1 MLRWRSVAVL
11 VAFLTLLSPI
21 AAQDETTFDSTV
33 FLASLLAG
41 TIECPPGMVRV
52 DAFWGSFCIDQFE
65 ASRDDRGWPVSLVGR
80 RPWTNI
86 TWERARFVCG
96 LSGKRLCTGREW
108 LAACD
113 LRGQKYDLTQEGT
126 AELFDCFTYCSNCTL
141 EAASNHDTGVHS
153 ECRSG
158 SDAYDMVG
166 NVWEW
171 TEETVPDHGWAGSE
185 RSVGDVLGKDP
196 KRYGNDHIYPPIDGT
211 GKGYP
216 VRRGG
221 SWSTISFQGAERAG
235 CFSVHFANNGPDVRT
250 GYRCCYGFDP
260 SPLPTGTLADALEDR
275 NSRYLEG
282 MREGIDLSHE
292 KRFQEALIAFEDARA
307 ISPASPEANNG
318 RAVALAGLDRLDAA
332 IAVVNS
338 VLDNDPDDTYAL
350 ANKGVFLIRAKRYDE
365 AIDTYDTLLKLVPGD
380 ERAIGNRAYALA
392 AMVAEATATPSQGP
406 SPEPTAEP
414 TPTIVPTPVAE
425 PTATPAPTVDVLGP
439 SLQPCPGNRIQCEG
453 KCLDITSDPRNCG
466 ACGISCLVPNAA
478 VGCSGGV
485 CSLIDCM
492 PGYDSCDL
500 RRDTGC
506 ETFVRTDPGN
516 CGGCKRRCPVGEAC
530 VDGTCTVLTAE
541 PLVSVVP
548 PEEVCEDENPCTRNA
563 GVDGTCEIIPIDC
576 GHSCGEGRVCNGDTE
591 CVPLSDI
598 DGPCICAAM
607 CTPGL
612 TCTSSGCSRVISS
625 CGDGR
630 CEPGE
635 CSECP
640 DDCSPTNCAGNG
652 RCDATVGETCATAR
666 TDCLCAQGLV
676 CKPEIKGALKNGCYE
691 VTCGDG
697 SCDYPETAVGCCL
710 DCPCPEG
717 YGCHDASQMCI
728 LMCGNGR
735 CDEWECNICAQDC
748 GCDECRCSFTM
759 SMVKQ
764 VELKVGENL
773 KHLFFIRNTGIVPD
787 TYHVGVT
794 SPIDAGWL
802 GERSVQLVAGE
813 DEEFTLHLRP
823 KEAGTFRITVHV
835 EALGT
840 HETKEL
846 TTVLTVSRKDAVDQV
861 LGGLAPIFGIKDL
874 IEIIIITVSLVFAG
888 RRYLQY
894 RRNLDAMSRQ
904 THALNRMRTPPL
916 RGGGQAYAN
925 RHY

>member
-260 SPLPTGTLADALEDR
+260 SPLPTGTLADTLEDR
-275 NSRYLEG
+275 NSRYLES
-282 MREGIDLSHE
+282 MRQGIVLSSE
-292 KRFQEALIAFEDARA
+292 ERFQEALVAFNDARA

-318 RAVALAGLDRLDAA
+318 RAVALAGRDRLDAA
-332 IAVVNS
+332 IAVVDS

-350 ANKGVFLIRAKRYDE
+350 ANKGVFLIRAKRYEE
-365 AIDTYDTLLKLVPGD
+365 AVNTYDLLLELVPGD
-380 ERAIGNRAYALA
+380 ERAIGNRAYALVT
-392 AMVAEATATPSQGP
+392 MVAEATATPSQAP
-406 SPEPTAEP
+406 SPEPTTEPTPTAEP
-414 TPTIVPTPVAE
+414 TPSAE
-425 PTATPAPTVDVLGP
+425 PSTTPAPTVDVVEP
-439 SLQPCPGNRIQCEG
+439 SLQPCLGHRVLCEEE
-453 KCLDITSDPRNCG
+453 CVDLTSDPRNCG
-466 ACGISCLVPNAA
+466 ACGTSCIVPNAA

-492 PGYDSCDL
+492 PGYASCDL

-506 ETFVRTDPGN
+506 ETFVRTDPEN
-516 CGGCKRRCPVGEAC
+516 CGGCKRRCPAREAC
-530 VDGTCTVLTAE
+530 VDGTCMVLTAE
-541 PLVSVVP
+541 PLVP
-548 PEEVCEDENPCTRNA
+548 AIPLEDVCEDNNPCTRNA
-563 GVDGTCEIIPIDC
+563 GEDGACVIVAVGC
-576 GHSCGEGRVCNGDTE
+576 GHSCGEGRVCDGDTE
-591 CVPLSDI
+591 CVQLSEI
-598 DGPCICAAM
+598 DGPCACAAM

-640 DDCSPTNCAGNG
+640 GDCSPTHCAGNG
-652 RCDATVGETCATAR
+652 RCDTAVGETCATAR

-676 CKPEIKGALKNGCYE
+676 CKPENEGALKNGCYE
-691 VTCGDG
+691 VACGDR

-717 YGCHDASQMCI
+717 YDCHEATQMCM

-735 CDEWECNICAQDC
+735 CDEWECNTCIQDC
-748 GCDECRCSFTM
+748 GCDDCRCSFVV
-759 SMVKQ
+759 SMIDE
-764 VELKVGENL
+764 VELSVGGDREL
-773 KHLFFIRNTGIVPD
+773 PFIIRNTGILQD
-787 TYHVGVT
+787 TYSIKIT

-802 GERSVQLVAGE
+802 GERTVRLDPGE
-813 DEEFTLHLRP
+813 DEELILHLHP
-823 KEAGTFRITVHV
+823 TQAGTFTITVHV
-835 EALGT
+835 EDWGM
-840 HETKEL
+840 HKTKEHAAKA
-846 TTVLTVSRKDAVDQV
+846 TVSRQGAMEQV
-861 LGGLAPIFGIKDL
+861 LGGLAPILGLKDL
-874 IEIIIITVSLVFAG
+874 AEIIIISVSLVFAG

-894 RRNLDAMSRQ
+894 RRNLDAMSQQ
-904 THALNRMRTPPL
+904 THALNRMRTTPL
-916 RGGGQAYAN
+916 HGGGQAYAN